1 MVNFSCVNMEIKTK
15 AGCAMVM
22 YSTDVATSYL
32 DHIEHRN
39 WLQTPTQRRT
49 LGKTSRFRLSEL
61 RQVSSRRS
69 HVGFNPNNFCEH
81 TFSVQDTWRVVFIF
95 AVSVSLLP

>member
-15 AGCAMVM
+15 ARCA
-22 YSTDVATSYL
+22 
-32 DHIEHRN
+32 
-39 WLQTPTQRRT
+39 TQRRT
-49 LGKTSRFRLSEL
+49 LGKTSRFRLTEL

-69 HVGFNPNNFCEH
+69 HVGFNPHNFCEH